1 MEIEKGVRKM
11 KGWKIFFVCLMS
23 LFFVVDLGVD
33 SLEAEKFA
41 VVCLNGEVFEREEE
55 LDVLEEGVE
64 ARGEESG
71 LEALLADK
79 EKLSRVVFAVGIFW
93 FTGNYVKWMKKAF
106 GVKETKK

>member
-1 MEIEKGVRKM
+1 MGIKKGVRKM
-11 KGWKIFFVCLMS
+11 KGWKICFVCLMS
-23 LFFVVDLGVD
+23 LFFLVDLGVD

-41 VVCLNGEVFEREEE
+41 VVCLNGEGLAGEVEQ
-55 LDVLEEGVE
+55 DIVEEGV
-64 ARGEESG
+64 EESG

-79 EKLSRVVFAVGIFW
+79 EKLSWVVFAVGIFW